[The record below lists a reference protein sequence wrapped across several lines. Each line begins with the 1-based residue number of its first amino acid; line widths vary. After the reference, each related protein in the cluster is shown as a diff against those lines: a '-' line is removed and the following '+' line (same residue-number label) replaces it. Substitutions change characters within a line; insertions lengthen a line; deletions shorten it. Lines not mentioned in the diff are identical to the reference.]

1 MSVTPPESRNFQL
14 SMRAIKQLA
23 VAIVYFVLAQIVL
36 TLSADNGV
44 VTMVYPPSG
53 LALAILLI
61 GGKQYFWG
69 IFLAAFSSNA
79 MLNIPLLTA
88 LVIGTGNAS
97 SALCGAYLLTCYAN
111 INLKLCTLGDY
122 LRLIFFGGAVSCSV
136 AALTGSTSLLVFGV
150 IDSAHY
156 SENIQHWWMGD
167 TLGIILITPL
177 ILVLWHRRNS
187 PIKLSA
193 LLESL
198 LLIALTFLIG
208 QIIFLDWFQEQIGY
222 VINQG
227 YGMFLTITW
236 IAIRLGTRGM
246 VIVLIMVATQSFIGA
261 VKGVGFFANDI
272 VKTNLANYWFYT
284 VTLSTVGMALATYVT
299 QRNQTEKEL
308 QQYRLS
314 LEHLVEERTAELN
327 KAKEKAESANVAK
340 STFIA
345 TMSHELRTPLNAIL
359 GFSELMSEDED
370 ITATQKKTLGII
382 NRSGTHLLSMINA
395 ILDISKIE
403 AGRLELTIQ
412 ACDLLK
418 LLQDISNMISVR
430 TAEKHLSFRLE
441 IVPDIKRYVEIDSG
455 KLQQILINLLGNAVK
470 FTQQGGV
477 ILRAYTQPLADNTKV
492 MLNIEVIDSGM
503 GIPKAQQ
510 VDLFKPFVQLVQ
522 SDANVKGT
530 GLGLAIS
537 KSLVELLGGQ
547 ISVSSI
553 FEVGSTF
560 KIELPVSITNAENI
574 VVEEIYHAIES
585 IAPNQPAWRL
595 LVVDDNAD
603 NRLLLVSM
611 LTGVGLQVQEAENGQ
626 EAINQFEQWQ
636 PHLIWM
642 DMRMPI
648 MDGYEATEKIRRLP
662 NGNAVKIIAITASA
676 FREQHNNIIKSG
688 CDAVVHKPF
697 QISEIF
703 TTLTKVLG
711 VKFIYNDMPISTTSP
726 SLETTV
732 TSLRKLPLA
741 LRQQLREAALALDTE
756 EIDMVI
762 NEISRLA
769 PDIAVN
775 LHELASCYQF
785 EQIIH
790 LTEVVSH

>member
-1 MSVTPPESRNFQL
+1 MSVIPPESRNFQL
-14 SMRAIKQLA
+14 SMLAIKQLA
-23 VAIVYFVLAQIVL
+23 VAMLYFVLAQIVL

-69 IFLAAFSSNA
+69 IFLGAFSSNA
-79 MLNIPLLTA
+79 MLNIPWLTA
-88 LVIGTGNAS
+88 LIIGTGNAS
-97 SALCGAYLLTCYAN
+97 SALCGAYLLTCYTN
-111 INLKLCTLGDY
+111 IDLKLCTLGDY
-122 LRLIFFGGAVSCSV
+122 LRLIFLGGAVSCSV
-136 AALTGSTSLLVFGV
+136 AALTGSTSLLAFGV

-167 TLGIILITPL
+167 TLGVILVTPL

-187 PIKLSA
+187 QITLSP

-208 QIIFLDWFQEQIGY
+208 QIIFLDWFQDQIGH

-227 YGMFLTITW
+227 YWMFLIITW
-236 IAIRLGTRGM
+236 IAIRMGTRGM
-246 VIVLIMVATQSFIGA
+246 VIVLILIATQAFIGA
-261 VKGVGFFANDI
+261 VKGVGFFAHDI
-272 VKTNLANYWFYT
+272 VKTNFANYWFYI

-299 QRNQTEKEL
+299 QRNRTEREL
-308 QQYRLS
+308 QQYHLS
-314 LEHLVEERTAELN
+314 LERLVEERTAELN
-327 KAKEKAESANVAK
+327 RAKEKAESANIAK

-359 GFSELMSEDED
+359 GFSELMSEDET
-370 ITATQKKTLGII
+370 ITAAQKKTLGII
-382 NRSGTHLLSMINA
+382 NRSGAHLLSMINA
-395 ILDISKIE
+395 VLDISKIE
-403 AGRLELTIQ
+403 AGRMELTIQ
-412 ACDLLK
+412 PCDLLK
-418 LLQDISNMISVR
+418 LFQDISNMISVR

-441 IVPDIKRYVEIDSG
+441 IVADIKRYVEIDSG
-455 KLQQILINLLGNAVK
+455 KLQQVLINLLGNAVK

-477 ILRAYTQPLADNTKV
+477 ILRAYTQALADDTRV

-503 GIPKAQQ
+503 GIPKEQQ
-510 VDLFKPFVQLVQ
+510 LDLFKPFVQLVKT
-522 SDANVKGT
+522 DANVKGT

-537 KSLVELLGGQ
+537 KSLVKLMGGQ

-553 FEVGSTF
+553 FEIGSTF
-560 KIELPVSITNAENI
+560 KIELPVSIANVENV
-574 VVEEIYHAIES
+574 VVEEAYHAIES
-585 IAPNQPAWRL
+585 IAPDQPAWRL

-611 LTGVGLQVQEAENGQ
+611 LTGVGFQVQEAENGQ
-626 EAINQFEQWQ
+626 EAITLFEQWQ

-642 DMRMPI
+642 DMRMPV
-648 MDGYEATEKIRRLP
+648 MDGYEATEKIRQLP
-662 NGNAVKIIAITASA
+662 NGDAVKIVAITASA
-676 FREQHNNIIKSG
+676 FKEQHDNIIKSG

-711 VKFIYNDMPISTTSP
+711 VKFIYNDIAIPMTSP
-726 SLETTV
+726 DLKTGVPSLAQ
-732 TSLRKLPLA
+732 LPLT

-756 EIDMVI
+756 EIDRVI
-762 NEISRLA
+762 DEISHLT

-775 LHELASCYQF
+775 LHELAGCYQF
-785 EQIIH
+785 EQIIQ
-790 LTEVVSH
+790 LTEVVKQ